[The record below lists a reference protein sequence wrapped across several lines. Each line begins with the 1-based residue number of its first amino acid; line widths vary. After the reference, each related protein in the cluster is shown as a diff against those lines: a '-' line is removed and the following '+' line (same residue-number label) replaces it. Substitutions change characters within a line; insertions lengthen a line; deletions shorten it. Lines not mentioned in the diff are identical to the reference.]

1 MKPFSRVVALDND
14 EEDLDA
20 IVRALGRAG
29 YSAIPYLFDVGT
41 FVPEI
46 TQPCAGLRLV
56 FSDIHLT
63 PTSSINGVDHA
74 ATIGNFLKQ
83 IVPTGPYGV
92 IFWSKHEA
100 DENSIVR
107 ELTSRAADIGFNL
120 PVFFGFMDKNQVGI
134 GQPDGEIDYELL
146 GNLINE
152 QVSKSQ
158 SLSIVMNWEERILL
172 AAAQASNSLF
182 QVIADTPNIDNG
194 RISEEWLNLLSFLS
208 QEAVGKTSAIS
219 NASGALDNALF
230 PVLEDQL
237 RIQTSSTPSDTDT
250 PISETL
256 CALGASKLKLSPSID
271 RASLNSF
278 YLVEDFKTEAELPY
292 NFRGV
297 ISKINKDAD
306 NFIPTHFGESWT
318 EVLYREFILNGESTA
333 QDNALVERTIPCL
346 ISLSAECDEVQGK
359 IPSHRY
365 LLGAIFDPA
374 DVKSFLRSG
383 KPARAALQDIGMIK
397 IGGTT
402 KCILVSCRRFTSEHS
417 ISFSFPVTSVARLRR
432 NTLEEI
438 IHHYTT
444 HARRPGVMRFYL

>member
-1 MKPFSRVVALDND
+1 MKPFSRVVALDNNQ
-14 EEDLDA
+14 EDLDA

-41 FVPEI
+41 FVPAI

-74 ATIGNFLKQ
+74 STIGNFLKE
-83 IVPTGPYGV
+83 IVPVGPYGV

-100 DENSIVR
+100 DEKNIVN
-107 ELTSRAADIGFNL
+107 ELISRAKDIGFNL

-134 GQPDGEIDYELL
+134 GQSDPDIDYELF

-152 QVSKSQ
+152 QISKSQ

-172 AAAQASNSLF
+172 AATQASNNLF
-182 QVIADTPNIDNG
+182 QIIASPPGGENYSVSD
-194 RISEEWLNLLSFLS
+194 EWLKLLSYLS
-208 QEAVGKTSAIS
+208 QEAVGKSSAIL
-219 NASGALDNALF
+219 NASNALDNALL

-237 RIQTSSTPSDTDT
+237 RTLTSDTPRVDD

-256 CALGASKLKLSPSID
+256 SAQGTAKLKLAPSIN

-278 YLVEDFKTEAELPY
+278 YLVEDFKAGATQPY

-297 ISKINKDAD
+297 ISKIDASNID
-306 NFIPTHFGESWT
+306 FILKHFGAEWID
-318 EVLYREFILNGESTA
+318 VLYQEFVLNGDTASQDSTLA
-333 QDNALVERTIPCL
+333 ARSIPCL

-365 LLGAIFDPA
+365 LLGVIFDPT
-374 DVKSFLRSG
+374 DVKFFLRSG
-383 KPARAALQDIGMIK
+383 NPARAALQNIGMIMV
-397 IGGTT
+397 GGAA

-417 ISFSFPVTSVARLRR
+417 ASLLFPVDPIARLRR

-444 HARRPGVMRFYL
+444 HARRPGVMRFY

>member
-1 MKPFSRVVALDND
+1 MKPFSRVVALDNNQ
-14 EEDLDA
+14 EDLDA

-29 YSAIPYLFDVGT
+29 YSAIPYLFDVGE
-41 FVPEI
+41 FVPPI
-46 TQPCAGLRLV
+46 TQPCSGLRLI

-100 DENSIVR
+100 DEHKIVR
-107 ELTSRAADIGFNL
+107 ELISRAPDIGFNL
-120 PVFFGFMDKNQVGI
+120 PVFFGFMDKNKVGI
-134 GQPDGEIDYELL
+134 GAAEADVDYELFAK
-146 GNLINE
+146 LIYQE
-152 QVSKSQ
+152 VAKSQ

-172 AAAQASNSLF
+172 AATQASNSLF
-182 QVIADTPNIDNG
+182 QVIKNTPGIESDFV
-194 RISEEWLNLLSFLS
+194 SEEWLKLLAFLS
-208 QEAVGKTSAIS
+208 QEAVGKSAAIS
-219 NASGALDNALF
+219 NASGALDNALL

-237 RIQTSSTPSDTDT
+237 RAQPSRAQDIDN
-250 PISETL
+250 PICEKLS
-256 CALGASKLKLSPSID
+256 ALGGAKLKLSASID

-278 YLVEDFKTEAELPY
+278 YLVEDFETGGNQPY

-297 ISKINKDAD
+297 ISKLNDNPG
-306 NFIPTHFGESWT
+306 NFILDHFGADWT
-318 EVLYREFILNGESTA
+318 EVLYKEFIVNGETIST
-333 QDNALVERTIPCL
+333 DENLVSRTAPCL

-365 LLGAIFDPA
+365 LLGVIFDA
-374 DVKSFLRSG
+374 TDLKSFLRSG
-383 KPARAALQDIGMIK
+383 QPARAALQNIGIIK
-397 IGGTT
+397 IGGVA

-417 ISFSFPVTSVARLRR
+417 VSFSMPITPIARLRR

-444 HARRPGVMRFYL
+444 HARRPGVMRFY